1 MTHLTD
7 DQLAQLRQQM
17 QQRVAS
23 LIDYHENVE
32 ESDPAN
38 QLDRNQYNESGDDA
52 VENYEMLESDTLIAT
67 AEDMISEL
75 KEALQRMDD
84 GSYGID
90 EVTGDPI
97 PFARLELF
105 PEARTNVDT
114 DSDLE

>member
-7 DQLAQLRQQM
+7 DQLAQLRQQTE
-17 QQRVAS
+17 QRVSS
-23 LIDYHENVE
+23 LTDYHENVE

-38 QLDRNQYNESGDDA
+38 QSDRDQYNESGDDA

-75 KEALQRMDD
+75 QAALRRMDE
-84 GSYGID
+84 GSYGLD
-90 EVTGDPI
+90 EVTGEPI
-97 PFARLELF
+97 PFERLELY

-114 DSDLE
+114 DLDLE